1 MPTGTSASASPRE
14 DSVASA
20 RALITRPR
28 GRAPKGKAWDGVNG
42 KWITKSRMRKNQLQ
56 IQKRRIKELQQQV
69 GRLNQQLSD
78 KIDTD
83 LTFNE
88 DNWLGHCQAL
98 VREQRKRG
106 RLMLLHQQH
115 SAHKMARYIRGAEMQ
130 LVDAEA
136 NMREVAEEI
145 TLGGYPRWA
154 IKQLVRNCG
163 DWLRHGGTVKK
174 PIAGTAKANFLYM
187 LPYCHWKDGRTGTKN
202 DGKNA
207 REVERVIANNEF
219 YAQDWEVPRED
230 LRPAWLPQ

>member
-1 MPTGTSASASPRE
+1 MVVITTTSTGSFKHCTQP
-14 DSVASA
+14 VG
-20 RALITRPR
+20 RP
-28 GRAPKGKAWDGVNG
+28 PKGKTWNGVSG
-42 KWITKSRMRKNQLQ
+42 KWISKNRKKINKKSKQQ
-56 IQKRRIKELQQQV
+56 IQELQEEV
-69 GRLNQQLSD
+69 GRLKQQAARD
-78 KIDTD
+78 
-83 LTFNE
+83 E

-98 VREQRKRG
+98 VWEERKRG
-106 RLMLLHQQH
+106 RLLLLHQQQ

-130 LVDAEA
+130 LVDAET
-136 NMREVAEEI
+136 NMHEVAEEI